1 MLQFDHLKYNGI
13 LNYFK
18 YCDET
23 RHWKNINTTIKIL
36 VSLTTIH
43 LNSQFIEEP
52 TNNFSYVLFCFG
64 ISWDW

>member
-1 MLQFDHLKYNGI
+1 MRRATEKY
-13 LNYFK
+13 Y
-18 YCDET
+18 
-23 RHWKNINTTIKIL
+23 RNTAIKIL